1 MKVLFGQIVVIFV
14 AFSLATGITSAADL
28 TEGLVAFWP
37 MNGNAVD
44 TTGNGHDGTV
54 NGAQFVQDAERGTVL
69 SVDGSSAFVE
79 VDHAD
84 DIAFT
89 DVAGA
94 TMSLALWVKPAV
106 APNPGW
112 HSILVKNRDV
122 HYDNSFGLW
131 QNTGYYHFRFGNRT
145 FNADGHATEEWKLL
159 VLTYDGPS
167 TTMKGYVNNQLINT
181 IAQNPGSLGETT
193 LMIGAARNHEGAH
206 SPFEFFAGMIDD
218 VAIYSRVLDQ
228 AEIDDLAGGEKI
240 NLAAVEPAHKLATT
254 WGTVKG
260 H

>member
-1 MKVLFGQIVVIFV
+1 MRVLLGRVVVIFL
-14 AFSLATGITSAADL
+14 AFGLTAGIANAADL
-28 TEGLVAFWP
+28 TAGLVAFWP

-44 TTGNGHDGTV
+44 ATGNGHDGTV

-69 SVDGSSAFVE
+69 SVNGSNAFVE

-112 HSILVKNRDV
+112 HTILVKNRDV

-145 FNADGHATEEWKLL
+145 FNADDLATDEWKLL

-181 IAQNPGSLGETT
+181 IAQNPGSLGEST

-206 SPFEFFAGMIDD
+206 SPFEFFAGLIDD
-218 VAIYSRVLDQ
+218 VAIYNRVLDQ

-240 NLAAVEPAHKLATT
+240 SLTAVEPEHKLATT
-254 WGTVKG
+254 WGTVKR